1 MNRSYNPVAYVSR
14 SVNQLINPIIP
25 LGTIT
30 PGDEDDK
37 IEHRLRRC
45 TAYSVLERFEED
57 LQYVYD
63 RKVVVEL
70 DHKLFV
76 LNPFWR
82 KLDSMSQSS

>member
-1 MNRSYNPVAYVSR
+1 MAFVSR

-25 LGTIT
+25 VGTIT

-57 LQYVYD
+57 LCV
-63 RKVVVEL
+63 
-70 DHKLFV
+70 
-76 LNPFWR
+76 
-82 KLDSMSQSS
+82 